1 MVYLSIIFYRR
12 PSFPYRLS
20 PGISF
25 FSTHG
30 YYYIR
35 TYGNTYHDLRGWFS
49 FSRLWITVY
58 LSIIIYRRLS
68 FPYRLS
74 PVISFFSTH
83 GYYHIR
89 TYGNTYHDLRGW
101 FSFSRF
107 WIMVYLSIII
117 YRRASF
123 PYRLSSGIFFYVY
136 MDTTIFVRTETR
148 TTIYAGGHSHGV
160 SFFRKKRYAQSI
172 NSRFLC
178 IVYYF
183 DVDLFGLS
191 RTYFIIILVH

>member
-1 MVYLSIIFYRR
+1 MFVRTERRTTTYAGGSVFQEFWIMVFLSIIFYRR
-12 PSFPYRLS
+12 LSFPYRLS
-20 PGISF
+20 PGVSF

-35 TYGNTYHDLRGWFS
+35 TYGKTYHNLRVWFS
-49 FSRLWITVY
+49 FSKL
-58 LSIIIYRRLS
+58 
-68 FPYRLS
+68 
-74 PVISFFSTH
+74 
-83 GYYHIR
+83 
-89 TYGNTYHDLRGW
+89 
-101 FSFSRF
+101 

-117 YRRASF
+117 YRRASGSILA
-123 PYRLSSGIFFYVY
+123 YLLALH
-136 MDTTIFVRTETR
+136 MDTTMFVPTETL

-183 DVDLFGLS
+183 DVDLFGLLC
-191 RTYFIIILVH
+191 TYCIIILVH